1 MNEGSGDAELCIHF
15 VGRVMKVNEFDR
27 FMKYIITF
35 DKEYT
40 KPIRVSIT
48 AYNISEYFTEEPS
61 KHFVC
66 IKNINFCFI
75 YKDFLKKRFWRTID
89 VQPTLIRQI
98 PLKMYL
104 RNMVLFVLVQSR
116 KKSSLLIIK

>member
-1 MNEGSGDAELCIHF
+1 
-15 VGRVMKVNEFDR
+15 MKVNEFDR

-75 YKDFLKKRFWRTID
+75 YKDFFKETFLENYRCTTNTYKANPIKNVFAEYGIFCFGAIKK
-89 VQPTLIRQI
+89 
-98 PLKMYL
+98 KE
-104 RNMVLFVLVQSR
+104 
-116 KKSSLLIIK
+116 